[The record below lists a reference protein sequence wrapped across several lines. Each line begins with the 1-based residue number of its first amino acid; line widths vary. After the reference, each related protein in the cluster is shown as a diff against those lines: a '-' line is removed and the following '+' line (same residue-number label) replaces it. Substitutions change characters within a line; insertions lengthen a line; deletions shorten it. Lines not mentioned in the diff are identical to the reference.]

1 MNCSES
7 RCTGHRQAIHLFEIT
22 YELKPASWALL
33 EPRTRR
39 YHIIEKEPC
48 CASQQDWPADDPVSR
63 AARPNAHRSSTRD
76 VLFLPLLGAHGL
88 VRDGINDVTLLRA
101 LVEHSEV
108 LTQDHKGRQ
117 LVVHLDAKRA
127 RGALRHRRDRGG
139 RVLVELFAR
148 DQQNLDALGVL
159 SLLATPRHRLGDVST
174 LLSGLIG
181 PGDRKSIQP
190 MAKRLGVWDAAPVE
204 TELLD
209 ERRLT
214 ADIIEL
220 ARQYEAVDLTRSVC
234 DLSRLCA
241 SERFDRH
248 EQHS

>member
-7 RCTGHRQAIHLFEIT
+7 RCTGHRKAIHLFEIT

-48 CASQQDWPADDPVSR
+48 CASQQDWPGGDPVSR

-76 VLFLPLLGAHGL
+76 VLFLPLLSAHGL
-88 VRDGINDVTLLRA
+88 VRDGINDVTVLRA

-139 RVLVELFAR
+139 CVFVELVAR
-148 DQQNLDALGVL
+148 DWQNLDALAVL
-159 SLLATPRHRLGDVST
+159 SLLAAPRQRL
-174 LLSGLIG
+174 
-181 PGDRKSIQP
+181 
-190 MAKRLGVWDAAPVE
+190 
-204 TELLD
+204 
-209 ERRLT
+209 
-214 ADIIEL
+214 ADIGKGDCLQFPQDPFAADFGPLRGAPDDLLNSL
-220 ARQYEAVDLTRSVC
+220 AEI
-234 DLSRLCA
+234 LSFPFIRLA
-241 SERFDRH
+241 LPSLAL
-248 EQHS
+248 